1 MIWTIYD
8 SLYDRDHINS
18 QLEKVFI
25 LIVLILLSLISIL
38 HCIQR
43 SRLEKELERQRLE
56 ELKYPDHR
64 IPPSFLQTV
73 SAVTVPSEKKSQ
85 SPKPIEYSVYR
96 ILEEASRTSKNA
108 SRAPSQG
115 PPTRT
120 PTSIRTPTSVPV
132 DVASTP
138 SVL

>member
-1 MIWTIYD
+1 M
-8 SLYDRDHINS
+8 
-18 QLEKVFI
+18 
-25 LIVLILLSLISIL
+25 

-56 ELKYPDHR
+56 ELKYPDQR

-96 ILEEASRTSKNA
+96 ILEEASRNA
-108 SRAPSQG
+108 SRTPSQD
-115 PPTRT
+115 PPTPT